1 MRDGVD
7 RDERWF
13 AGVYR
18 SCEPA
23 VRRYAIRRV
32 GVDQTDDVVAE
43 VFATLWRRRTD
54 APERVL
60 PWLYGVASN
69 HLKHLARTRARAAR
83 LVDRMSSQPPAPA
96 QALVDWRVADLL
108 DALSAGDA
116 EILRL
121 AYWEDLPADDIAVV
135 LGCSPGAARVR
146 LHRARKRAA
155 AHLDPGIR
163 PYALIPD
170 PIVADERPR
179 EQEARA

>member
-1 MRDGVD
+1 
-7 RDERWF
+7 
-13 AGVYR
+13 
-18 SCEPA
+18 
-23 VRRYAIRRV
+23 
-32 GVDQTDDVVAE
+32 
-43 VFATLWRRRTD
+43 
-54 APERVL
+54 
-60 PWLYGVASN
+60 
-69 HLKHLARTRARAAR
+69 
-83 LVDRMSSQPPAPA
+83 MSSQPPAPA

-121 AYWEDLPADDIAVV
+121 AYWEDLPAVDIAVV

-170 PIVADERPR
+170 PIVADECPR

>member
-1 MRDGVD
+1 MG
-7 RDERWF
+7 
-13 AGVYR
+13 
-18 SCEPA
+18 
-23 VRRYAIRRV
+23 
-32 GVDQTDDVVAE
+32 
-43 VFATLWRRRTD
+43 WRQQST
-54 APERVL
+54 
-60 PWLYGVASN
+60 
-69 HLKHLARTRARAAR
+69 ARTRAGGGEAGGRRGAA
-83 LVDRMSSQPPAPA
+83 VT
-96 QALVDWRVADLL
+96 
-108 DALSAGDA
+108 
-116 EILRL
+116 ELRL